1 MCFPRKSYVKDI
13 YMLLIIVSILIMVG
27 IVAFDQITKLLVVA
41 NIPLHTSV
49 EVIPNIF
56 RFTYIKNDGAAFGM
70 LDNARWVFMV
80 FSCVAIVGVLAYLF
94 IKKPQSK
101 LLCISLAFVV
111 GGGIGNMIDRFRL
124 GYVIDFLD
132 FCAFPKLW
140 MWTFNV
146 ADSFVV
152 IGAGMLMLWMVLDL
166 IREIKEEK
174 AQKLAQSMQSEENT
188 EENNND

>member
-1 MCFPRKSYVKDI
+1 
-13 YMLLIIVSILIMVG
+13 MLLIIVSILIMVG

-41 NIPLHTSV
+41 NIPLKTSV

-56 RFTYIKNDGAAFGM
+56 RFTYIQNDGAAFGM

-80 FSCVAIVGVLAYLF
+80 FSSVAIIGVLAYLF
-94 IKKPQSK
+94 IKKPQDK

-111 GGGIGNMIDRFRL
+111 GGGVGNMIDRFRL

-140 MWTFNV
+140 MWTFNI

-152 IGAGMLMLWMVLDL
+152 VGAGMLMLWMVLDL

-174 AQKLAQSMQSEENT
+174 AQKLAAISESTN
-188 EENNND
+188 ENNDD

>member
-1 MCFPRKSYVKDI
+1 
-13 YMLLIIVSILIMVG
+13 MLLIIISILIMIG

-49 EVIPNIF
+49 EVIPNVF

-80 FSCVAIVGVLAYLF
+80 FSSIAIVGVLAYLF

-101 LLCISLAFVV
+101 LLCISLAFIV
-111 GGGIGNMIDRFRL
+111 GGGVGNMIDRFRL

-174 AQKLAQSMQSEENT
+174 AQKLVAAQNSENT